1 MTDRSA
7 LDVELWEQGNSE
19 ALLLPKSHCWTFSR
33 SQYNDPSITFLCSVL
48 SHLHFLPCWHRCG
61 DPPSQTQ
68 STNTLNNLFF
78 FSLAPSG
85 QNPQPWINLTSA
97 FCAPNPGYCA
107 PWEGRE
113 KNHVTAWLG
122 HCKVRISHLHWDLN
136 AALKIHLYHCF
147 FLFSATAV
155 SNLYHFLQV
164 YDLITASLTFSRQ
177 SGEKARLPLL
187 SPLLTKI
194 SAAHTRA
201 LPSPPATWTEG
212 VPFHLCSGSLLRLL
226 WYKLF
231 LFSPTSSN
239 YFFCWFFPISIKIF
253 ASIPGLNS
261 TSSQSLL
268 LSPCSHKQTLEE
280 M

>member
-1 MTDRSA
+1 MWNSENKGTLRPFYYPSPT
-7 LDVELWEQGNSE
+7 VELSPE
-19 ALLLPKSHCWTFSR
+19 ASTMTLPSPFCAQSSPIFTSFPAGIDVVIHHLKHSLPILSTTF
-33 SQYNDPSITFLCSVL
+33 
-48 SHLHFLPCWHRCG
+48 
-61 DPPSQTQ
+61 
-68 STNTLNNLFF
+68 FF

-97 FCAPNPGYCA
+97 FCAPNPGYRA

-113 KNHVTAWLG
+113 KNHITAWLG
-122 HCKVRISHLHWDLN
+122 HCKVRISHLDWDLN

-177 SGEKARLPLL
+177 SGENARLPLL

-201 LPSPPATWTEG
+201 LPSPPATSTEG

-226 WYKLF
+226 RYKLF

-239 YFFCWFFPISIKIF
+239 YFFC
-253 ASIPGLNS
+253 
-261 TSSQSLL
+261 
-268 LSPCSHKQTLEE
+268 
-280 M
+280 